1 MRILHYSR
9 FVIGLAIA
17 LAATTSDGAAQVDTT
32 RRAVSDQRIPIR
44 KDGRFVQE
52 SRGEVALAAEII
64 RINAL
69 EAQAA
74 SLQQRLQTAETE
86 LASLTALTARVEA
99 NEANFRSLEG
109 TLRMTRE
116 ELAAVRNDLSMAN
129 ARAAALEQQVAQWDR
144 RWNSHINGSLFGH
157 SGFFIGL
164 GTGVNFSTGTLH
176 NLGYGTGLNV
186 VMPFGW
192 SKPGNLFGLRGELGV
207 QSFEG
212 RIMPG
217 FQNIDPRLYTASA
230 QVMMH
235 LPFNDD
241 KTNLLYLM
249 GGAGAYMFDRV
260 GESSTLNNRM
270 GDSDGLVTKLGLT
283 AGAGLEFRIL
293 GATSLFVQS
302 AFTNVFAEKPVNT
315 AGSSGNLRWVP
326 LVAGITL
333 R

>member
-1 MRILHYSR
+1 MRVLRYITM
-9 FVIGLAIA
+9 AA
-17 LAATTSDGAAQVDTT
+17 LAAITTVVAGAQVT
-32 RRAVSDQRIPIR
+32 SDQRIPIR
-44 KDGRFVQE
+44 KDGRFVRE
-52 SRGEVALAAEII
+52 SRGDVALAAEVT

-69 EAQAA
+69 EAEAA
-74 SLQQRLQTAETE
+74 ALRLRLQTAETE
-86 LASLTALTARVEA
+86 LASLTALNSRVEA
-99 NEANFRSLEG
+99 NSAAIRSLEAS
-109 TLRMTRE
+109 LQLTRE
-116 ELAAVRNDLSMAN
+116 ELATVRNELSMAN
-129 ARAAALEQQVAQWDR
+129 ARAAALQEQVAQWDR
-144 RWNSHINGSLFGH
+144 RWNNHINGSLFGH

-186 VMPFGW
+186 VLPFGW

-217 FQNIDPRLYTASA
+217 FQNIDPRLYTATA
-230 QVMMH
+230 QIMMN

-270 GDSDGLVTKLGLT
+270 GDSDGLVTKLGVT
-283 AGAGLEFRIL
+283 GGAGLEFRIL

-302 AFTNVFAEKPVNT
+302 AFTNVFAEKPANT
-315 AGSSGNLRWVP
+315 PGSSGNLRWVP

>member
-1 MRILHYSR
+1 MRVLRYITM
-9 FVIGLAIA
+9 AA
-17 LAATTSDGAAQVDTT
+17 LAAITTVVAGAQVT
-32 RRAVSDQRIPIR
+32 SDQRIPIQ
-44 KDGRFVQE
+44 KDGRYVRE
-52 SRGEVALAAEII
+52 SRGDVALAAEVA

-69 EAQAA
+69 ETEAA
-74 SLQQRLQTAETE
+74 ALRLRLQTAERE
-86 LASLTALTARVEA
+86 LAALTALNSREEA
-99 NEANFRSLEG
+99 NSASIRSLEAS
-109 TLRMTRE
+109 LQLTRE
-116 ELAAVRNDLSMAN
+116 ELSTVRNELSMAN
-129 ARAAALEQQVAQWDR
+129 ARAAALQEQVAQWDR
-144 RWNSHINGSLFGH
+144 RWNNHINGSLFGH

-186 VMPFGW
+186 VLPFGW
-192 SKPGNLFGLRGELGV
+192 SQPGNLFGLRGELGV

-217 FQNIDPRLYTASA
+217 FQNIDPRLYTATA
-230 QVMMH
+230 QIMMN

-283 AGAGLEFRIL
+283 GGAGLEFRIL

-302 AFTNVFAEKPVNT
+302 AFTNVFAEKPANT
-315 AGSSGNLRWVP
+315 PGSSGNLRWVP

>member
-1 MRILHYSR
+1 MKVLRHITM
-9 FVIGLAIA
+9 AA
-17 LAATTSDGAAQVDTT
+17 LAAITTVVAGAQAT
-32 RRAVSDQRIPIR
+32 SDQRIPIR
-44 KDGRFVQE
+44 KDSRTVQE
-52 SRGEVALAAEII
+52 SRGEVALAAEVA

-69 EAQAA
+69 EAEAA
-74 SLQQRLQTAETE
+74 ALRLRLQTAEND
-86 LASLTALTARVEA
+86 LAALTALNSRVEA
-99 NEANFRSLEG
+99 NAASIKSLEAS
-109 TLRMTRE
+109 LQMTRE
-116 ELAAVRNDLSMAN
+116 ELATVRNELSLAN
-129 ARAAALEQQVAQWDR
+129 ARAAALAEQVAQWDR
-144 RWNSHINGSLFGH
+144 KWNHLINGSLFGH

-176 NLGYGTGLNV
+176 NVGYGTGLNV
-186 VMPFGW
+186 AMPFGW

-212 RIMPG
+212 RVMPG
-217 FQNIDPRLYTASA
+217 FQNIDPRLYTATA
-230 QVMMH
+230 QVMMN
-235 LPFNDD
+235 LPFNEA

-270 GDSDGLVTKLGLT
+270 GDSNGRVTKLGLT
-283 AGAGLEFRIL
+283 GGAGLEFHIL

-302 AFTNVFAEKPVNT
+302 SFTNVFAEKPVNT
-315 AGSSGNLRWVP
+315 PGSSGNLRWVP

>member
-1 MRILHYSR
+1 MKVLRHITM
-9 FVIGLAIA
+9 AA
-17 LAATTSDGAAQVDTT
+17 LAAITTVVAGAQAT
-32 RRAVSDQRIPIR
+32 SDQRIPIR
-44 KDGRFVQE
+44 KDSRTVQE
-52 SRGEVALAAEII
+52 SRGEVALAAEVA

-69 EAQAA
+69 EAEAA
-74 SLQQRLQTAETE
+74 ALRMRLQTAEND
-86 LASLTALTARVEA
+86 LAALTALNSRVEA
-99 NEANFRSLEG
+99 NAASIKSLEAS
-109 TLRMTRE
+109 LQMTRE
-116 ELAAVRNDLSMAN
+116 ELATVRNELSLAN
-129 ARAAALEQQVAQWDR
+129 ARAAALAEQVAQWDR
-144 RWNSHINGSLFGH
+144 KWNHLINGSLFGH

-176 NLGYGTGLNV
+176 NVGYGTGLNV
-186 VMPFGW
+186 AMPFGW

-212 RIMPG
+212 RVMPG
-217 FQNIDPRLYTASA
+217 FQNIDPRLYTATA
-230 QVMMH
+230 QVMMN
-235 LPFNDD
+235 LPFNEA

-270 GDSDGLVTKLGLT
+270 GDSNGRVTKLGLT
-283 AGAGLEFRIL
+283 GGAGLEFHIL

-302 AFTNVFAEKPVNT
+302 SFTNVFAEKPVNT
-315 AGSSGNLRWVP
+315 PGSSGNLRWVP